1 MKKALLYP
9 LFALSLWAL
18 PSCANSVPNQGSVEA
33 VKELLGKQDLSPV
46 MEKIFTATFFQNY
59 DVFSSTH
66 QENRNATRFHSYRGG
81 GAFGCAYKVTSE
93 AYEEV
98 MKQDSPDFFDFFARG
113 EGGYGL
119 LQSANVS
126 SYFYERDGE
135 DVRSEAAKTEN
146 FLQNIQVNFGSED
159 VQVAS
164 SLLYSEGSE
173 GSNTRTQS
181 FNGLSSKETLFG
193 SISVRSLSDLFART
207 NLYDGQRSCEILD
220 RLYEDT
226 LRDLTKYS
234 DKQLSDFILSNHV
247 EVQENEENTLVS
259 FELMDEGIRSFLSEK
274 DIIPGTL
281 KGTLTYDKV
290 SGAFQGFDYKIVHI
304 QDEKDLETGHVYGAS
319 MEFSA
324 VGYSKNEEFE
334 GDMHITPNPQV
345 YEDGDRFVA
354 DMVVGIIPEIS

>member
-18 PSCANSVPNQGSVEA
+18 PSCAGGVPNQESVEA
-33 VKELLGKQDLSPV
+33 VKALLAKQDLSPATK
-46 MEKIFTATFFQNY
+46 KIFTATFFQNY

-66 QENRNATRFHSYRGG
+66 QENRNATKFHSYRGG
-81 GAFGCAYKVTSE
+81 GAFGCAYKVTPE

-98 MKQDSPDFFDFFARG
+98 MRQDSPDFFDFFARG

-119 LQSANVS
+119 LQSASIS

-135 DVRSEAAKTEN
+135 DIRNEPAKTEN
-146 FLQNIQVNFGSED
+146 FLQNMQVNFGRKD

-164 SLLYSEGSE
+164 SLLYSEGSD

-181 FNGLSSKETLFG
+181 FNGLSTKETLFG

-207 NLYDGQRSCEILD
+207 NLYDGQRSCEVLD
-220 RLYEDT
+220 RVYEDT
-226 LRDLTKYS
+226 LRDLTKRN
-234 DKQLSDFILSNHV
+234 DKELSDFIQQNHV
-247 EVQENEENTLVS
+247 EVKENEGDTLVS

-281 KGTLTYDKV
+281 KGTLTYDKS
-290 SGAFQGFDYKIVHI
+290 SGLFRGFDYKIVHI
-304 QDEKDLETGHVYGAS
+304 QDEKDLETGHAYSAS

-324 VGYSKNEEFE
+324 TGYSKNEEFE
-334 GDMHITPNPQV
+334 GDMYITPNPQV